1 MLCCCGY
8 GDIRL
13 KTLKKAGEETMTRL
27 NDKVAIVTGGA
38 QGIGAAYC
46 KRLAE
51 EGAKVV
57 VADIISG
64 ENVVNI
70 IRQAGGEAIDVICDV
85 TDEAANQN
93 MVAEAV
99 KAFGR
104 VDILVANA
112 GLYTHL
118 ERVKSCERTVE
129 DWDRVMAVNV
139 KGVWLS
145 AKAALPEMLKQKY
158 GKIIN
163 IASSV
168 AFKGAP
174 GLAHYGASKAA
185 VIGITRSMANEYG
198 EDGICVNAI
207 APGPTETETG
217 LAVETEEMRTRRQKS
232 SRTRALKRTGMPEDL
247 VGLCVF
253 LASPESDFMTGQ
265 TVVVDGGGIMW

>member
-1 MLCCCGY
+1 MA
-8 GDIRL
+8 RL
-13 KTLKKAGEETMTRL
+13 DG
-27 NDKVAIVTGGA
+27 KVAIVTGGA

-46 KRLAE
+46 KKLAE
-51 EGAKVV
+51 EGAKVC
-57 VADIISG
+57 VADIADGMS
-64 ENVVNI
+64 VVRI
-70 IRQAGGEAIDVICDV
+70 IEQAGGEAIAVETDV
-85 TDEAANQN
+85 TQEDANQR
-93 MVAEAV
+93 MVAETV

-104 VDILVANA
+104 LDILVANA

-118 ERVKSCERTVE
+118 ERMKSTERSVE
-129 DWDRVMAVNV
+129 DWDQVMAVNV

-145 AKAALPEMLKQKY
+145 AKAAIPEMQKNGY

-168 AFKGAP
+168 TFKGAP

-185 VIGITRSMANEYG
+185 VLGITRSMAQEFG
-198 EDGICVNAI
+198 EDGICINAI

-217 LAVETEEMRTRRQKS
+217 LAVESEDMRARRAKS
-232 SRTRALKRTGMPEDL
+232 AQTRALKRTGQPEDL

-253 LASPESDFMTGQ
+253 LASPDSDFMTGQ

>member
-1 MLCCCGY
+1 MA
-8 GDIRL
+8 RL
-13 KTLKKAGEETMTRL
+13 DG
-27 NDKVAIVTGGA
+27 KVAVVTGGA

-46 KRLAE
+46 KALAR
-51 EGAKVV
+51 EGAKVCI
-57 VADIISG
+57 ADIADG
-64 ENVVNI
+64 TPVARI
-70 IRQAGGEAIDVICDV
+70 IEQAGGEAIAVPCDV
-85 TDEAANQN
+85 TVEDDNRR
-93 MVAEAV
+93 MVAETV
-99 KAFGR
+99 QAFGHL
-104 VDILVANA
+104 DILIANA

-118 ERVKSCERTVE
+118 ERMKATERTVE

-145 AKAALPEMLKQKY
+145 AKAAIPEMQKNGY

-168 AFKGAP
+168 SFKGAP
-174 GLAHYGASKAA
+174 GLTHYGASKAA
-185 VIGITRSMANEYG
+185 VVGITRSMAQEFG
-198 EDGICVNAI
+198 EDGICINAI

-217 LAVETEEMRTRRQKS
+217 RAVETEEMRARRAKS
-232 SRTRALKRTGMPEDL
+232 AQTRAIKRTGQPEDL